1 MAATEAQTPLAA
13 ALADAGGTAAPPAAT
28 AQLRGLL
35 LDALRHGRGE
45 LALKRSGSREKPVE
59 VAFALS
65 GGRLLAATPAAAA
78 LRADPD
84 QAAEREWL
92 LVAAAVGALADL
104 AEPRRPASA
113 ADLAVAAGDLDGF
126 LVAALPAPELDPRA
140 LDELVPLAFDDHAG
154 AIDRLRAVAYAVP
167 GALLAD
173 VEPRPPIG
181 PWHPLWIAEAVARFG
196 GRPTDPRSVKAHEDA
211 VVTLLEPAS
220 ERAARPHEDPDPA
233 RRVARRILQ
242 RLDGMGKWG
251 GYHTD
256 FAHLARGFAGNDRR
270 LAQSVGEALLAGGL
284 LAEKPSVGQRHV
296 FLNPRRAADI
306 HRLIQD
312 GALPTGLQL
321 PS

>member
-1 MAATEAQTPLAA
+1 MAATDEQSALAA
-13 ALADAGGTAAPPAAT
+13 ALADAGGTAAPAAAS

-35 LDALRHGRGE
+35 LDALRHGRSE
-45 LALKRSGSREKPVE
+45 LALPRSGRGRPVE

-65 GGRLLAATPAAAA
+65 GGRLLAATPAAPA
-78 LRADPD
+78 LRADPA
-84 QAAEREWL
+84 QAGEREWL
-92 LVAAAVGALADL
+92 LVAAAVGALVDL
-104 AEPRRPASA
+104 TEPGEPAGA
-113 ADLAVAAGDLDGF
+113 ADLAVAAGELEGF
-126 LVAALPAPELDPRA
+126 LVVALPAPGLDPGT
-140 LDELVPLAFDDHAG
+140 LDELGPLAFEDHAR
-154 AIDRLRAVAYAVP
+154 AIDRLRAVAHAVP

-181 PWHPLWIAEAVARFG
+181 AWHPLWIAEAVARLG
-196 GRPTDPRSVKAHEDA
+196 GRPTDPRSLEEHEAA
-211 VVTLLEPAS
+211 VVALLEPES

-270 LAQSVGEALLAGGL
+270 LAQAVGEALLAGGL

-312 GALPTGLQL
+312 GAVPPGLRLP
-321 PS
+321 